1 MLLILIVFVLIFL
14 ILLLYF
20 GKTFLLEKN
29 VSQPV
34 TNDLLTTV
42 PKLTATENQGSVE
55 EVILKTIK
63 LEGTLRENEENSISL
78 EDNSEEN
85 EVLKKRDEE
94 TDEPM
99 EIVRELKNSSIPLR
113 VATENLSK
121 HLVKTP
127 EGSPKST
134 SSCISS
140 DILTD
145 SVLDEENMSP
155 TDHGSRER
163 VFSISRPSSFP
174 MEFSTSSSSAPYFNF
189 TRKTPELIPRMML
202 EEFELLDRSIEK
214 RKMDIRD
221 LLRRIQSAK
230 RRHRRFSEH
239 IQRVQREHHINY

>member
-1 MLLILIVFVLIFL
+1 MLLILVVFVLIFL

-20 GKTFLLEKN
+20 GKTFLLEKS

-34 TNDLLTTV
+34 TKDLLTTE
-42 PKLTATENQGSVE
+42 PKINITENQGIVE
-55 EVILKTIK
+55 EILLNTIK
-63 LEGTLRENEENSISL
+63 LEETPRENEENTMSL
-78 EDNSEEN
+78 EGNSEEK

-94 TDEPM
+94 FDKP
-99 EIVRELKNSSIPLR
+99 IVQELEKNFDLN
-113 VATENLSK
+113 VDTENLSK
-121 HLVKTP
+121 YLEKTP

-145 SVLDEENMSP
+145 SVLEERDLSS
-155 TDHGSRER
+155 TDQESKER
-163 VFSISRPSSFP
+163 AFSISRPSSFP
-174 MEFSTSSSSAPYFNF
+174 MEFSTSSSSAPNFNF